1 MNDIEKAI
9 ETLKMEN
16 ELMQFDP
23 NTGEDY
29 PIELQNQDNQDLHK
43 ANLIAISALEKQIS
57 KGPIGNDNG
66 SYAEYFES
74 WLECPKCGEA
84 IPEYTAENNTW
95 CYCLGC
101 GQKLDWS
108 EEK

>member
-9 ETLKMEN
+9 KTLESRKK
-16 ELMQFDP
+16 FVAD
-23 NTGEDY
+23 
-29 PIELQNQDNQDLHK
+29 I
-43 ANLIAISALEKQIS
+43 NLDAHVAYNIAIQALEKQIS
-57 KGPIGNDNG
+57 KRPIWNDNG

-101 GQKLDWS
+101 GQKLDW
-108 EEK
+108 EVV

>member
-1 MNDIEKAI
+1 MNDIERAKELLKERYMTVSMCLTPKECIEQNKA
-9 ETLKMEN
+9 L
-16 ELMQFDP
+16 
-23 NTGEDY
+23 
-29 PIELQNQDNQDLHK
+29 DL
-43 ANLIAISALEKQIS
+43 AISALEKQIS

-101 GQKLDWS
+101 GQKLDW
-108 EEK
+108 EEENE